1 MSKQQRSYTKPLHKY
16 RQRRRKWCR
25 SQLGSTYASKVERK
39 SLHASCEG
47 LLVSLALTSWST
59 TGISSG
65 EQQKR
70 VDEWR
75 ISGAEKP
82 EHLPLVGNTNGKE
95 YILHGSRSWTL
106 GRLPLSLKQI
116 SCPKWSWQEW
126 KCCLLQRTIHVKREV
141 IYSMNWKLEYM

>member
-1 MSKQQRSYTKPLHKY
+1 MAFTVLSDGINQECRNSSVVTQSRYINIDRDVESGAGRSWEVLMPVRWNVKACMPP
-16 RQRRRKWCR
+16 
-25 SQLGSTYASKVERK
+25 
-39 SLHASCEG
+39 CEG

-116 SCPKWSWQEW
+116 SCPKWS
-126 KCCLLQRTIHVKREV
+126 
-141 IYSMNWKLEYM
+141 